1 MRQSGE
7 MMGLFVQSILSPDS
21 IFKIIVEH
29 WKIEI
34 NKKGNLSLIADNYI
48 FFVRRKQILCLS
60 CNNSIIYS
68 IVCLFFF
75 TSTELFA
82 VHSETDRKTESKQRN
97 LKNFLLWN
105 VWNFTFFV
113 NYNWVTVYTFESN
126 NPFKKR
132 KGEVIYF
139 FREKPWNLSIH
150 GTEIKCESIIIC
162 FLSPLYHSHT
172 NTIQKINQPN
182 L

>member
-1 MRQSGE
+1 MLKKNRPNCISIKFMRQSGE

-34 NKKGNLSLIADNYI
+34 NKKGNLSLISDNYI

-97 LKNFLLWN
+97 LKNFFVKCLKFYVFCKLHLSHRIY
-105 VWNFTFFV
+105 VWI
-113 NYNWVTVYTFESN
+113 E
-126 NPFKKR
+126 
-132 KGEVIYF
+132 
-139 FREKPWNLSIH
+139 
-150 GTEIKCESIIIC
+150 
-162 FLSPLYHSHT
+162 
-172 NTIQKINQPN
+172 
-182 L
+182 